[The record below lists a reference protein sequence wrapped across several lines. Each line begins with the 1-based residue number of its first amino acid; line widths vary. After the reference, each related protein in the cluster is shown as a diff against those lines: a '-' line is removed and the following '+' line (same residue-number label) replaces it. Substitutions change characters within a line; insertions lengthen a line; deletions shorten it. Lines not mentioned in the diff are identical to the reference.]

1 MPDLMMSPGVV
12 EDPTTP
18 VPAARTKEWRP
29 RRFTFGGLA
38 VWIVLALLI
47 ILPVM
52 CFLIL
57 AVSPRMFSQGPQW
70 FTLTF
75 IRQAFAGYTLKGI
88 VNSLWVS
95 TTVAVLATA
104 GATTLAWLVQR
115 TNIGA
120 RRLWS
125 VSMWLLLLVPTWI
138 MAQGWTDLLKP
149 YGVADAL
156 HVNLSW
162 LYGEFF
168 GPLGIIVV

>member
-1 MPDLMMSPGVV
+1 MPDLMIDPGVLKPSV
-12 EDPTTP
+12 L
-18 VPAARTKEWRP
+18 VPPPRTKGWRP

-75 IRQAFAGYTLKGI
+75 IHQAFEGYTLKGI

-104 GATTLAWLVQR
+104 GATALAW
-115 TNIGA
+115 
-120 RRLWS
+120 
-125 VSMWLLLLVPTWI
+125 
-138 MAQGWTDLLKP
+138 
-149 YGVADAL
+149 
-156 HVNLSW
+156 
-162 LYGEFF
+162 
-168 GPLGIIVV
+168 

>member
-1 MPDLMMSPGVV
+1 MSDLIVALGVDDESTV
-12 EDPTTP
+12 LAPLVKP
-18 VPAARTKEWRP
+18 KEWRP

-38 VWIVLALLI
+38 IWIVLALLI

-75 IRQAFAGYTLKGI
+75 IRQAFEGYTLKGI

-125 VSMWLLLLVPTWI
+125 ISMWLLLLMPSWI
-138 MAQGWTDLLKP
+138 IAQGWTDLLPP
-149 YGVADAL
+149 YGVAEAL
-156 HVNLSW
+156 GINLSW
-162 LYGEFF
+162 LYG
-168 GPLGIIVV
+168 